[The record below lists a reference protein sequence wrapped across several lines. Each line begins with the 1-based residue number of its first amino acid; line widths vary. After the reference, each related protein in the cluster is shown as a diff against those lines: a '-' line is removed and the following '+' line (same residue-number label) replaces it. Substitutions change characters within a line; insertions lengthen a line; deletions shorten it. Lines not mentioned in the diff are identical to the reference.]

1 MNTWMHPLFQ
11 QDRPDLCRK
20 ICATNS
26 TLEQYISV
34 QDLMM
39 RNQGN
44 ASVQQQG
51 KTHQQ
56 EVLVAPVTRNN
67 VPSFP
72 YYYPLTL
79 FQNNLG
85 STQNFSIQN
94 MQSSVYSPNHYMLLP
109 TNLQQ
114 EQEGQQQQAPVAIG
128 GMQQQQGLSNL
139 HMSNQHSQMIRL
151 GMAAG
156 ANQLEGSM
164 LHNQIPSTTYVG
176 AATAVPTSDASTTIN
191 SSGGMV
197 AFSIITRNDSSFANY
212 NSGYMNNVDVKFS
225 NLKKEGIHHTGQVST
240 ASSCRDTMRAQNF
253 LRLPP
258 NLQNRPNLSATNEQI
273 ANTGNLMQ
281 QTPNEG
287 NTSVKNVFFDQT
299 ASKPDNQKKPN
310 ALDKAPRTQMEQ
322 SQGKYTEVTNTPSIS
337 GFSSSVLGSDS
348 QITNGGLGSES
359 SHVDV
364 TSADMGPQQS
374 LKPTTGDDSLMFSRD
389 PIESRALEEGP
400 DNKMDETTAHF
411 RGEE

>member
-26 TLEQYISV
+26 TLEQYVSV

-56 EVLVAPVTRNN
+56 EVLVAPPVTRND

-79 FQNNLG
+79 FQNNFG

-94 MQSSVYSPNHYMLLP
+94 MQSSVYSPNQYMLLP

-114 EQEGQQQQAPVAIG
+114 EQEGQQQAPVAIG

-139 HMSNQHSQMIRL
+139 HMSNQHPQMTRL
-151 GMAAG
+151 GMTAG

-164 LHNQIPSTTYVG
+164 LHNQIPSTYVG
-176 AATAVPTSDASTTIN
+176 AATAPTSDASTTIN

-197 AFSIITRNDSSFANY
+197 AFDIMTRNDSSFANC
-212 NSGYMNNVDVKFS
+212 NSGYMNNFDVKFS

-240 ASSCRDTMRAQNF
+240 SSCRDTMRAQNF
-253 LRLPP
+253 LPLPP

-273 ANTGNLMQ
+273 ANTGNYMQ
-281 QTPNEG
+281 QTPNEAYAP
-287 NTSVKNVFFDQT
+287 SVGPF
-299 ASKPDNQKKPN
+299 
-310 ALDKAPRTQMEQ
+310 
-322 SQGKYTEVTNTPSIS
+322 GTNLV
-337 GFSSSVLGSDS
+337 SSTDS
-348 QITNGGLGSES
+348 QITNCGLGSPES

-374 LKPTTGDDSLMFSRD
+374 LKPSTGGDSLIFSRD

-411 RGEE
+411 RGKSNFSLLLGSNEEE

>member
-26 TLEQYISV
+26 ALEQNLSI
-34 QDLMM
+34 QDLLMM

-44 ASVQQQG
+44 ASVRQQG

-56 EVLVAPVTRNN
+56 EVLVAPVTRND

-94 MQSSVYSPNHYMLLP
+94 MQSSVYSPNQYMLLP

-114 EQEGQQQQAPVAIG
+114 QGGQQAPVAIGG

-139 HMSNQHSQMIRL
+139 PMSNQHSQMTRL
-151 GMAAG
+151 GMTAG

-164 LHNQIPSTTYVG
+164 LHNQVPSTYAGTTT
-176 AATAVPTSDASTTIN
+176 AAPTSDASTIN

-197 AFSIITRNDSSFANY
+197 AFDIMTRNDLSFANC
-212 NSGYMNNVDVKFS
+212 NSGYMNNFDVKFS
-225 NLKKEGIHHTGQVST
+225 NLKKEGIHHTRQVST
-240 ASSCRDTMRAQNF
+240 SSCRDTMRAQNF
-253 LRLPP
+253 LPLPP
-258 NLQNRPNLSATNEQI
+258 NLQNQPNLSATNEQI

-281 QTPNEG
+281 QTPNEAYAP
-287 NTSVKNVFFDQT
+287 SVGPFGTNLV
-299 ASKPDNQKKPN
+299 S
-310 ALDKAPRTQMEQ
+310 
-322 SQGKYTEVTNTPSIS
+322 SNTPSIS

-348 QITNGGLGSES
+348 QITNGGLGSKS
-359 SHVDV
+359 RHVDV
-364 TSADMGPQQS
+364 ASADMGPQQS
-374 LKPTTGDDSLMFSRD
+374 LKPTTGGDSLMFSRD

-400 DNKMDETTAHF
+400 DNKMDETDN
-411 RGEE
+411 GSL